1 MLSIVQSDKELAG
14 TQMPWETR
22 LILSIS
28 VNILFENLIQDQR
41 YLKTSKGGFA

>member
-1 MLSIVQSDKELAG
+1 MLSIVQSNKELAG
-14 TQMPWETR
+14 IQMPWETR

-28 VNILFENLIQDQR
+28 VNILFENLSQDQR